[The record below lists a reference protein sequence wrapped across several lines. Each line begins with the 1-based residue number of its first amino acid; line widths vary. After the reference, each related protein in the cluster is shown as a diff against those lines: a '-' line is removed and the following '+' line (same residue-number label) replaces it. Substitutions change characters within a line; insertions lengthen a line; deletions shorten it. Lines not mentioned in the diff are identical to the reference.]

1 MSTQLKLSVIPD
13 YTDSRLYHDLKKV
26 RGKFVS
32 NSGYNDSKVL
42 VFYKSNEPS
51 EYDKKNKIM
60 RTLVHV
66 EKNKI
71 MRIVFPDFRS
81 AYEYILNNNIKNFNI
96 DYGCYEN
103 EIKQYQ
109 KETAQ

>member
-1 MSTQLKLSVIPD
+1 MCTQLKLSVIPD
-13 YTDSRLYHDLKKV
+13 YKDSRLYENLKFKN
-26 RGKFVS
+26 GKFVS
-32 NSGYNDSKVL
+32 DSGYNTSKTL
-42 VFYKSNEPS
+42 VFYNTNKRS
-51 EYDKKNKIM
+51 E
-60 RTLVHV
+60 HV
-66 EKNKI
+66 EKNAI